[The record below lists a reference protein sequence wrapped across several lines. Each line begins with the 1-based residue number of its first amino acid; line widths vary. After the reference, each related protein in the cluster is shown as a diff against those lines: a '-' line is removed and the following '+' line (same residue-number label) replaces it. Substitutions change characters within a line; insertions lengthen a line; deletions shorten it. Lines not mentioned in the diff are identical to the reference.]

1 MRQTE
6 RGLLLLCC
14 PLGDPLSGFLSLPQA
29 RELSKRARA
38 AGLGQEDPFRDVT
51 PRDIQ
56 RLGYSAYEAQHI
68 VTLLSRERLLDGY
81 LLAAE
86 KAGIT
91 VITRLDARFPRRLRD
106 QLGGKCPAALF
117 CRGDVSL
124 LRSRCVSLVGSRQ
137 LLEPGRRFAAQAGLL
152 AAREGFSICSGDAM
166 GADRTA
172 QEACLSNGGRAV
184 VFPATE
190 LVNCPAR
197 KNVLYAAEDGFELG
211 FSAHRALARNRLI
224 HAMGE
229 KTLVAQTGFG
239 KGGTWSGSLDN
250 LQHEY
255 SPLFV
260 FDDGS
265 EGARALCMRGA
276 TAVKTL
282 ESISGLEPAQLRL
295 DMGSCE
301 RDPSAAREDTGA

>member
-14 PLGDPLSGFLSLPQA
+14 PWGDPMAGALSLAQA
-29 RELSKRARA
+29 RELSRRARA
-38 AGLGQEDPFRDVT
+38 AGIGEEDPFRDVT
-51 PRDIQ
+51 VKDVR
-56 RLGYSAYEAQHI
+56 RLGYSEYEAGHI
-68 VTLLSRERLLDGY
+68 VSLLGRERQLDGY

-86 KAGIT
+86 KADVA
-91 VITRLDARFPRRLRD
+91 VITRLDARFPQRLRE
-106 QLGGKCPAALF
+106 QLGARCPAALF
-117 CRGDVSL
+117 CRGDLRL
-124 LRSRCVSLVGSRQ
+124 LQRPCISVVGSRH
-137 LLEPGRRFAAQAGLL
+137 LASPGAQFAAQAGRL
-152 AAREGFSICSGDAM
+152 AAREGFTLCSGDAM

-172 QEACLSNGGRAV
+172 QEACLSNGGSV
-184 VFPATE
+184 LIFPATE
-190 LVNCPAR
+190 LVYCPVR
-197 KNVLYAAEDGFELG
+197 ENVLYAAEGGFELG
-211 FSAHRALARNRLI
+211 FSAQRALGRNRFI

-265 EGARALCMRGA
+265 EGARALCARGA
-276 TAVKTL
+276 TPVQALTSL
-282 ESISGLEPAQLRL
+282 QALTPAQLSF
-295 DMGSCE
+295 DMQ
-301 RDPSAAREDTGA
+301 

>member
-14 PLGDPLSGFLSLPQA
+14 PLGDPMSGALSLAQA
-29 RELSKRARA
+29 RELSRRARA
-38 AGLGQEDPFRDVT
+38 AGIGEEDPFRDVSIKDV
-51 PRDIQ
+51 R
-56 RLGYSAYEAQHI
+56 RLGYSEYEAGHI
-68 VTLLSRERLLDGY
+68 VSLLGRERQLDGY

-86 KAGIT
+86 KAGVT
-91 VITRLDARFPRRLRD
+91 VITRLDTRFPRRLRD
-106 QLGGKCPAALF
+106 QLGARCPAALF
-117 CRGDVSL
+117 CQGDLRL
-124 LRSRCVSLVGSRQ
+124 LQRPCISVVGSRH
-137 LLEPGRRFAAQAGLL
+137 LAPPGAQFAAQAGRL
-152 AAREGFSICSGDAM
+152 AAREGFTLCSGDAM

-172 QEACLSNGGRAV
+172 QEACLSNGGSV
-184 VFPATE
+184 LIFPATE
-190 LVNCPAR
+190 LVYCPVR
-197 KNVLYAAEDGFELG
+197 ENVLYAAEGGFELG
-211 FSAHRALARNRLI
+211 FSAQRALGRNRFI

-265 EGARALCMRGA
+265 DGAQALCARGA
-276 TAVKTL
+276 APVQALTSLQALT
-282 ESISGLEPAQLRL
+282 PAQLRF
-295 DMGSCE
+295 DM
-301 RDPSAAREDTGA
+301 T

>member
-14 PLGDPLSGFLSLPQA
+14 PLGDAMAGALSLAQA
-29 RELSKRARA
+29 RELSRRARA
-38 AGLGQEDPFRDVT
+38 AGIGEEDPFRDVT
-51 PRDIQ
+51 VKDVR
-56 RLGYSAYEAQHI
+56 RLGYSEYEAGHI
-68 VTLLSRERLLDGY
+68 VSLLGRERQLDGY

-86 KAGIT
+86 KAGVT
-91 VITRLDARFPRRLRD
+91 VITRLDNRFPRKLRE
-106 QLGGKCPAALF
+106 QLGARCPAALF
-117 CRGDVSL
+117 CRGDLRL
-124 LRSRCVSLVGSRQ
+124 LQRPCISVVGSRH
-137 LLEPGRRFAAQAGLL
+137 LASPGAQFAAQAGRL
-152 AAREGFSICSGDAM
+152 AAREGFTLCSGDAM

-172 QEACLSNGGRAV
+172 QEACLSNGGSV
-184 VFPATE
+184 LIFPATE
-190 LVNCPAR
+190 LVYCPAR
-197 KNVLYAAEDGFELG
+197 ENVLYAAEGGFELG
-211 FSAHRALARNRLI
+211 FSAQRALGRNRFI

-265 EGARALCMRGA
+265 EGARALCARGA
-276 TAVKTL
+276 TPVQALTSL
-282 ESISGLEPAQLRL
+282 QALTPAQLSF
-295 DMGSCE
+295 DMQ
-301 RDPSAAREDTGA
+301 

>member
-14 PLGDPLSGFLSLPQA
+14 PLGDAMAGALSLAQA
-29 RELSKRARA
+29 RELSRRARA
-38 AGLGQEDPFRDVT
+38 AGIGEEDPLRDVT
-51 PRDIQ
+51 VKDVR
-56 RLGYSAYEAQHI
+56 RLGYSEYEAGHI
-68 VTLLSRERLLDGY
+68 VLLLGRERQLDGY

-86 KAGIT
+86 KAGVT
-91 VITRLDARFPRRLRD
+91 VITRLDTRFPRRLRD
-106 QLGGKCPAALF
+106 QLGARCPAALF
-117 CRGDVSL
+117 CRGDLEL
-124 LRSRCVSLVGSRQ
+124 LQSVCVSVVGSRH
-137 LLEPGRRFAAQAGLL
+137 LASPGAQFAAQAGRL
-152 AAREGFSICSGDAM
+152 AAREGFTLCSGDAM

-172 QEACLSNGGRAV
+172 QEACLSNGGSV
-184 VFPATE
+184 LIFPATE
-190 LVNCPAR
+190 LVYCPIR
-197 KNVLYAAEDGFELG
+197 KNTLYAAEGGFELG
-211 FSAHRALARNRLI
+211 FSAQRALGRNRFI

-265 EGARALCMRGA
+265 EGARALCARGA
-276 TAVKTL
+276 TPVQALTSL
-282 ESISGLEPAQLRL
+282 QALTPAQLSF
-295 DMGSCE
+295 DMQ
-301 RDPSAAREDTGA
+301 

>member
-14 PLGDPLSGFLSLPQA
+14 PLGDSMAGALSLAQA
-29 RELSKRARA
+29 RELSRRARA
-38 AGLGQEDPFRDVT
+38 AGIGEEDPLRDVT
-51 PRDIQ
+51 VKDVR
-56 RLGYSAYEAQHI
+56 RLGYSEYEAGHI
-68 VTLLSRERLLDGY
+68 VSLLSRERQLDGY

-86 KAGIT
+86 KADVT
-91 VITRLDARFPRRLRD
+91 VITRLDARFPRRLRE
-106 QLGGKCPAALF
+106 QLGARCPAALF
-117 CRGDVSL
+117 CRGDLEL
-124 LRSRCVSLVGSRQ
+124 LQSACVSVVGSRH
-137 LLEPGRRFAAQAGLL
+137 LAAPGASFAAQAGRL
-152 AAREGFSICSGDAM
+152 AAKEGFTLCSGDAM

-172 QEACLSNGGRAV
+172 QEACLSNGGSV
-184 VFPATE
+184 LVFPATE
-190 LVNCPAR
+190 LVYCPAR
-197 KNVLYAAEDGFELG
+197 KRVLYAAEGGFELG
-211 FSAHRALARNRLI
+211 FSAQRALARNRFI

-265 EGARALCMRGA
+265 EGAQALCARGA
-276 TAVKTL
+276 TPVQKLTSL
-282 ESISGLEPAQLRL
+282 QDLTPAQLSF
-295 DMGSCE
+295 DM
-301 RDPSAAREDTGA
+301 